1 MGLGCVRMKNIFNKT
16 QKKAEKKADKK
27 RKALKLPKLPKVP
40 KLAGESGG
48 QKKPKQ
54 PKAPGRSGKTGV
66 GGKKFTLPNLNSIM
80 ARLVMMVAIPVM
92 LLIVLGVV
100 SYNTASRAIISN
112 FEEAN
117 MSTISKTADYFGLIF
132 DNVFSTST
140 EIVSN
145 STLKNYYS
153 RIYKSDLYQE
163 GEAYADVQKYIYSIS
178 TGNDK
183 IKDIYITCS
192 YGSDIR
198 TSLVSN
204 IAKFYD
210 EFKETEEA
218 AEIDSIKK
226 GFRSAH
232 AFFDEKGA
240 GTDYA
245 FTFVREVCSNST
257 KPCGYLFMDIDGGAI
272 YEAIQEL
279 DMGEGSVIALVLP
292 DGNEISA
299 VKGKNA
305 EDDVLN
311 IVRDNRILV
320 SDKDFFKGILADE
333 EQTEG
338 YKYVDYNGS
347 KHLFLY
353 SRIEEHGFTVCALV
367 PRAVIT
373 AQAKDIR
380 NITVAIVIV
389 AFLVAVFI
397 GSMISI
403 GMTNAMKVMMEKLE
417 AASNGDLTVHV
428 SLKRKDEFRK
438 LSGSV
443 NNMISKTKG
452 MIEDTIGISDELG
465 GAAETVSGNSK
476 VLLDA
481 TENIT
486 AAINEIE
493 QGVIQQAADSDNC
506 MKQMDMLAEKMNA
519 VSESANKIASAA
531 GEAITTVNNGRMT
544 IGDLSDKA
552 SDTVRITGDIIEGVE
567 SLESASRQIESII
580 GAINEIADQTS
591 LLSLNASI
599 EAARAGE
606 AGRGFAV
613 VADEIRKLADQSSA
627 SANQIKKIIDD
638 INEKTA
644 VTVETAKK
652 ASEIVENQGESL
664 SKTIAMFNQIE
675 HQVENLVG
683 ELSQIS
689 VSIQGMENSKNETML
704 VMESISAVS
713 EETAAMVE
721 EVNATAERQLAAV
734 QKLNSQ
740 AEDLSVNSERLISTV
755 GAFKV

>member
-1 MGLGCVRMKNIFNKT
+1 MKSILKKT
-16 QKKAEKKADKK
+16 EGNTGKKPKAF
-27 RKALKLPKLPKVP
+27 KLPKLPKLSIP
-40 KLAGESGG
+40 AKKSGSQRKSE
-48 QKKPKQ
+48 QKETLKQ
-54 PKAPGRSGKTGV
+54 PREIRI
-66 GGKKFTLPNLNSIM
+66 GGKKITLPNLNSIM
-80 ARLVMMVAIPVM
+80 MKLMMMVAIPVL

-100 SYNTASRAIISN
+100 SYNTASKAIISN

-117 MSTISKTADYFGLIF
+117 MSTISKTADYYGLIF
-132 DNVFSTST
+132 DNIFSTST
-140 EIVSN
+140 EIVNN

-153 RIYKSDLYQE
+153 RTYRSDLYLE
-163 GEAYADVQKYIYSIS
+163 GEAFNDTQKYIYSVS
-178 TGNDK
+178 TGNEK

-204 IAKFYD
+204 VTKFYD

-218 AEIDSIKK
+218 AKIDEMKR
-226 GFRSAH
+226 GFLSAH
-232 AFFDEKGA
+232 AFFDSKGA

-245 FTFVREVCSNST
+245 FTYVRQVCSNST
-257 KPCGYLFMDIDGGAI
+257 KPCGYLFIDINETEI

-279 DMGEGSVIALVLP
+279 DMGTGSVVALVLP
-292 DGNEISA
+292 DGNEISN
-299 VKGKNA
+299 VKGKEGE
-305 EDDVLN
+305 EDTLN
-311 IVRDNRILV
+311 IIRDNNILV
-320 SDKDFFKGILADE
+320 SDKDFFKEILEDE
-333 EQTEG
+333 EQTDG
-338 YKYVDYNGS
+338 YKYVEYNGS

-353 SRIEEHGFTVCALV
+353 SKIIDHGFVVCALV

-373 AQAKDIR
+373 AQAREIR
-380 NITVAIVIV
+380 IITVVIVIV
-389 AFLVAVFI
+389 AFIVAILI
-397 GSMISI
+397 GTMISM
-403 GMTNAMKVMMEKLE
+403 GMSNAMKIMMEKLE
-417 AASNGDLTVHV
+417 AASEGDLTVHV

-443 NNMISKTKG
+443 NNMITKTKG
-452 MIEDTIGISDELG
+452 MIENTVGISGALG
-465 GAAETVSGNSK
+465 ETAEVVSGNSK

-493 QGVIQQAADSDNC
+493 QGVIQQAADTDNC
-506 MKQMDMLAEKMNA
+506 MKQMDMLAEKMGD
-519 VSESANKIASAA
+519 VSDSANKIAQAA
-531 GEAITTVNNGRMT
+531 EEAITTVNNGRMT
-544 IGDLSDKA
+544 IGDLSEKA
-552 SDTVRITGDIIEGVE
+552 SDTVEITADIIEGVE
-567 SLESASRQIESII
+567 SLESASKKIESII

-627 SANQIKKIIDD
+627 SANQIKSIIDD

-644 VTVETAKK
+644 VTVQTAKR

-664 SKTIAMFNQIE
+664 DNTIAMFNQIE
-675 HQVENLVG
+675 NQVENLVG

-689 VSIQGMENSKNETML
+689 GSIQGMENSKNETML
-704 VMESISAVS
+704 VMENISAVS

-721 EVNATAERQLAAV
+721 EVNATAERQLEAV
-734 QKLNSQ
+734 QRLNTQ
-740 AEDLSVNSERLISTV
+740 AEDLSANSEKLISTV
-755 GAFKV
+755 GAFKI